1 MHKTK
6 FYALMMT
13 LSLLSGCGQNNN
25 AEQLA
30 LDIRSS
36 YLSCNT
42 FSAHACLTADYG
54 QRVYSYEM
62 DILTQDDTTT
72 LTLTQPEYA
81 AGITACI
88 KDGESSLTYQDIS
101 VETGTLDPNGLTPVS
116 AVPALLDAARSG
128 FITTCFF
135 EDSGLLRIDC
145 GSPDLPVGTGT
156 QTTLWFQPEDHTLVQ
171 GDILVDGIRRITC
184 TFSQVTKE

>member
-1 MHKTK
+1 MRNTR

-13 LSLLSGCGQNNN
+13 VTLLTGCGQDNNP
-25 AEQLA
+25 EQLA
-30 LDIRSS
+30 LNIRSE
-36 YLSCNT
+36 YLSCDS

-62 DILTQDDTTT
+62 DVQTQEDTTT

-81 AGITACI
+81 AGITASI
-88 KDGESSLTYQDIS
+88 HNGEGTLIYQDIS
-101 VETGTLDPNGLTPVS
+101 VETGTLDANGLTPIS
-116 AVPALLDAARSG
+116 AVPTLLETVRSG
-128 FITTCFF
+128 FITTCMQ

-145 GSPDLPVGTGT
+145 GSPDAPAGTGT
-156 QTTLWFQPEDHTLVQ
+156 QTSLWFQPEDGTLVQ
-171 GDILVDGIRRITC
+171 GDIFVDGTRRITC